1 MHRVGDHHP
10 GDNDVQLFMVMVMV
24 IVMVMVLVMSKSE
37 IAEVFKLK
45 GLLLV
50 VPWKT
55 NKLTWSDF
63 SAASEAQH

>member
-1 MHRVGDHHP
+1 MM
-10 GDNDVQLFMVMVMV
+10 FMFMVMV